1 MFIHNKS
8 VFEFAIHTMMLF
20 LFLGFVDLSF
30 PIIHDTKL
38 PIKAVSFSSLQD
50 FSPQIIVI

>member
-1 MFIHNKS
+1 
-8 VFEFAIHTMMLF
+8 MMLF

-38 PIKAVSFSSLQD
+38 PIKAVSFSSFQD